1 MKVIAVIQ
9 ARMGSTRLRGKT
21 LMQISKY
28 TLLDTVINSVKRNS
42 FIDEVIVATSNNRED
57 DLIEEHCKSN
67 NISFVRGDSED
78 VLSRFI
84 TVAKSLNPNDIIIR
98 VTADNPLNNKKA
110 TEKLF
115 QKHKDE
121 KNEYTYV
128 DGLSHIA
135 YEFINAGTLSK
146 LENCTELE
154 SSDKEHVTLFIR
166 RNEQLFKNGSL
177 SPDSLNLKPILD
189 KMLTVDSESDYNRFQ
204 VMKNEID
211 IDNEIDFTTVYEWL
225 KRHNSNQ

>member
-1 MKVIAVIQ
+1 M
-9 ARMGSTRLRGKT
+9 
-21 LMQISKY
+21 
-28 TLLDTVINSVKRNS
+28 
-42 FIDEVIVATSNNRED
+42 
-57 DLIEEHCKSN
+57 
-67 NISFVRGDSED
+67 
-78 VLSRFI
+78 
-84 TVAKSLNPNDIIIR
+84 
-98 VTADNPLNNKKA
+98 NNKKA